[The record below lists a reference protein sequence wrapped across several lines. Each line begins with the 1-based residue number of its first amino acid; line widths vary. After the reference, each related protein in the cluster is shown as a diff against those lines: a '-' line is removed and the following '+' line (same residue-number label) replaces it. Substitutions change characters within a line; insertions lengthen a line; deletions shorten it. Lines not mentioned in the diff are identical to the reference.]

1 MNIEPQKSLDP
12 PLLPGQ
18 CSISPSPKGP
28 GRPSFQASIIL
39 RRPMITT
46 ANTYQ
51 GQGEFHETQWEGS
64 GPPFET
70 AINRTANPIPSHPSE
85 SQIRFAWCN
94 HTGNNVNS
102 QAASGSSQV
111 RVTVANRKRTWK
123 TPGQGEERQGL
134 EKRSE
139 RNRRKGYCVFLK
151 EGTVKIRKVGRLR
164 RANVD
169 RANEQTTL
177 AKDG

>member
-1 MNIEPQKSLDP
+1 MRSKLTIEHRALKKLRPTLPSRTNVLSVHRPRAQGVQAFRRPLYLDV
-12 PLLPGQ
+12 Q
-18 CSISPSPKGP
+18 
-28 GRPSFQASIIL
+28 L

-46 ANTYQ
+46 EQHVSRSRRVPRTPR
-51 GQGEFHETQWEGS
+51 EGS

-85 SQIRFAWCN
+85 SQIRLAWCN

-123 TPGQGEERQGL
+123 TPGRGE
-134 EKRSE
+134 
-139 RNRRKGYCVFLK
+139 RKAATR
-151 EGTVKIRKVGRLR
+151 ETAGTK
-164 RANVD
+164 
-169 RANEQTTL
+169 
-177 AKDG
+177 